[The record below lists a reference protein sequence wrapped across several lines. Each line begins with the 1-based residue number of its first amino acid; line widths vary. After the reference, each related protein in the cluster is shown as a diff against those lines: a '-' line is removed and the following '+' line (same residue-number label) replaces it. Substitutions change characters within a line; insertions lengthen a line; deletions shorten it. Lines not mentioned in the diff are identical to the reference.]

1 MSEKETAERVLQVL
15 LAFQIVKIFNNIFPE
30 FVKFAPS
37 RNAPIIGHPLGGGDP
52 GQGWGLC
59 KGPCQSSYFP
69 PPRWGHRGIKVPL
82 PEGNHLEQLETFSPV
97 SLTRNSLEK
106 GKTKD

>member
-37 RNAPIIGHPLGGGDP
+37 RNAPIIGHSLGGG
-52 GQGWGLC
+52 
-59 KGPCQSSYFP
+59 GP
-69 PPRWGHRGIKVPL
+69 RARVG
-82 PEGNHLEQLETFSPV
+82 TF
-97 SLTRNSLEK
+97 
-106 GKTKD
+106 

>member
-1 MSEKETAERVLQVL
+1 MLVHNQLQYG
-15 LAFQIVKIFNNIFPE
+15 
-30 FVKFAPS
+30 S
-37 RNAPIIGHPLGGGDP
+37 RFIKQCELFMHLSSAIPWGGDP

-82 PEGNHLEQLETFSPV
+82 PEGNHLEQLET
-97 SLTRNSLEK
+97 
-106 GKTKD
+106 

>member
-37 RNAPIIGHPLGGGDP
+37 RNAPIIGHPLGGG
-52 GQGWGLC
+52 
-59 KGPCQSSYFP
+59 
-69 PPRWGHRGIKVPL
+69 PRARVGTL
-82 PEGNHLEQLETFSPV
+82 
-97 SLTRNSLEK
+97 
-106 GKTKD
+106 